1 MGNSVRMDG
10 MQAEEGLNDAPSFHF
25 DQLAGKDGGSP
36 PRIQSILRIPVTMQV
51 VVGSTT
57 LAIESLIR
65 LGPGAIVPLDR
76 RIGEP
81 VEIIV
86 NGRVIARGEIVVL
99 EEDHTR
105 FGVSLTEMLD
115 PVQLD
120 VETRR

>member
-1 MGNSVRMDG
+1 MGNSARMNG
-10 MQAEEGLNDAPSFHF
+10 MRAEEALGSAASLHF
-25 DQLAGKDGGSP
+25 DQLVEKEDGSP
-36 PRIQSILRIPVTMQV
+36 ARIQSILRIPVTMQV

-57 LAIESLIR
+57 LAIESLIK

-99 EEDHTR
+99 EDDHTR
-105 FGVSLTEMLD
+105 FGVTLTEMLD
-115 PVQLD
+115 PLRPSAG
-120 VETRR
+120 ESR